1 MEKKRIMNFYKN
13 FNLSQFIIKLNEK
26 HSIIGKPVLIGSRI
40 LFHIRLIL
48 STRCLQYRYRFKY
61 GKLDL
66 NKIYFVSPKRFQ
78 FYLRNKLFFRW
89 SNSMRI
95 LDGDWDFTKKHYEE
109 LISYQTTKD
118 IFKEGKRWDET
129 KLYYFLPDKI
139 NNGKKTWTFK
149 NEKARDKWFAL
160 TEQLYKRIRKYGY
173 KSQQELYSFKNR
185 LTPKKWSP
193 ILDEIATAID
203 RDGQFLFI
211 NGKHRLSIA
220 KVLDIPEI
228 PVVVLI
234 RHKKWLEFR
243 KELIE
248 FSKKS
253 PQKELDFCFTHPD
266 LQDIP
271 SLYDDSCFR
280 IISQNKSVT
289 QGTFLDISPNLG
301 IFCHKF
307 EDIGFKCY
315 AIEEDQSS
323 DYFLKK
329 IKKIENKDF
338 TIISSRFL
346 NNSTNKDLFFDIALK
361 LNFPQLIDE
370 RDEDFKKFMKLINN
384 IKVKELFVGFSEF
397 IGSKDK
403 TNDQN
408 FNQEKIVNCIKELSY
423 FNAAT
428 LIGKSN
434 NEIIIYKLSS

>member
-1 MEKKRIMNFYKN
+1 MNFYKK

-26 HSIIGKPVLIGSRI
+26 HPIIGKPVLIGGRI
-40 LFHIRLIL
+40 LFHIKLIL

-66 NKIYFVSPKRFQ
+66 NKIHFVSPKRFQ
-78 FYLRNKLFFRW
+78 FHLSNNLFFKW

-95 LDGDWDFTKKHYEE
+95 LDGDWDFTKISYEE
-109 LISYQTTKD
+109 LISYQTIKE

-129 KLYYFLPDKI
+129 ELYYILPDKI
-139 NNGKKTWTFK
+139 KNGKKIWTFK
-149 NEKARDKWFAL
+149 NEKARDKWFDI
-160 TEQLYKRIRKYGY
+160 TEQLYKRIRDYGY

-185 LTPKKWSP
+185 LVPKKWVP
-193 ILDEIATAID
+193 VFDEITAAID

-211 NGKHRLSIA
+211 NGKHRLAIA

-253 PQKELDFCFTHPD
+253 PQKKLNFSFTHPD

-271 SLYDDSCFR
+271 SLYDDSCFQ
-280 IISQNKSVT
+280 IINQNKSVT

-301 IFCHKF
+301 IFCHRF
-307 EDIGFKCY
+307 EDNGFNCY

-329 IKKIENKDF
+329 IKKIENKNF
-338 TIISSRFL
+338 TIISDEFL
-346 NNSTNKDLFFDIALK
+346 NNNTNKDLFFDIALN
-361 LNFPQLIDE
+361 LNFSQMIDE
-370 RDEDFKKFMKLINN
+370 RDELLKKFMNTINK
-384 IKVKELFVGFSEF
+384 IKVKELFVGFSESR
-397 IGSKDK
+397 ISIDK
-403 TNDQN
+403 YNDQN
-408 FNQEKIVNCIKELSY
+408 FNQEKIVNLIKEHSY

-434 NEIIIYKLSS
+434 NKITIYKLCS

>member
-1 MEKKRIMNFYKN
+1 MNYDKK
-13 FNLSQFIIKLNEK
+13 FNLGKSIIKLNEK
-26 HSIIGKPVLIGSRI
+26 HPIIGKPVLIGGRI
-40 LFHIRLIL
+40 LFHIKLIL
-48 STRCLQYRYRFKY
+48 STSCLQYSYRFKY
-61 GKLDL
+61 GRLDL

-78 FYLRNKLFFRW
+78 FYLINNLFFKW

-95 LDGDWDFTKKHYEE
+95 LDGDWDFTKRPYEE
-109 LISYQTTKD
+109 LISYQTIKD
-118 IFKEGKRWDET
+118 IFKEGKRWDNT
-129 KLYYFLPDKI
+129 KLYYILPDKI
-139 NNGKKTWTFK
+139 KNGKKIWTFK
-149 NEKARDKWFAL
+149 NEKARDKWFTL
-160 TEQLYKRIRKYGY
+160 TEQLYKRIRNYGY

-185 LTPKKWSP
+185 LAPKKWTP
-193 ILDEIATAID
+193 VFDEITAAID

-211 NGKHRLSIA
+211 NGKHRLAIA

-253 PQKELDFCFTHPD
+253 PQKKLNFCFTHPD

-271 SLYDDSCFR
+271 SLYDDSCFQ
-280 IISQNKSVT
+280 IINLNKSVT
-289 QGTFLDISPNLG
+289 QGTFLDTSPNLG

-307 EDIGFKCY
+307 EDNGFICY

-338 TIISSRFL
+338 TIISDEFL
-346 NNSTNKDLFFDIALK
+346 NNNTNKDLFFDIALN
-361 LNFPQLIDE
+361 LNFSQFIDE
-370 RDEDFKKFMKLINN
+370 RDENFKRFMKIINK
-384 IKVKELFVGFSEF
+384 IKVKELFVGFSESR
-397 IGSKDK
+397 ISIDK
-403 TNDQN
+403 YNDQN
-408 FNQEKIVNCIKELSY
+408 LNQEKIVNFIKDHSY

-428 LIGKSN
+428 QIGKSN
-434 NEIIIYKLSS
+434 NEIIIYKLCS

>member
-1 MEKKRIMNFYKN
+1 MNFYKK

-26 HSIIGKPVLIGSRI
+26 HSIIGKPVLIGERI
-40 LFHIRLIL
+40 LFHIKLIL

-78 FYLRNKLFFRW
+78 FYLRNKLFFKW

-95 LDGDWDFTKKHYEE
+95 LDGDWDFTKKPYEE
-109 LISYQTTKD
+109 LISYQT
-118 IFKEGKRWDET
+118 INYVFKEGKRWDET
-129 KLYYFLPDKI
+129 KLYYILPDKI
-139 NNGKKTWTFK
+139 KNGKKTWTFK

-185 LTPKKWSP
+185 LAPKKWTP
-193 ILDEIATAID
+193 IIDEINAAID

-211 NGKHRLSIA
+211 NGKHRLAIA

-248 FSKKS
+248 FSKKA
-253 PQKELDFCFTHPD
+253 PHKKLNFCFTHPD
-266 LQDIP
+266 LQNIP
-271 SLYDDSCFR
+271 SLYDDSCFQ
-280 IISQNKSVT
+280 IINQNKSVT

-301 IFCHKF
+301 IFCNMF
-307 EDIGFKCY
+307 EDIGFRCY

-338 TIISSRFL
+338 TIISNEFI
-346 NNSTNKDLFFDIALK
+346 NNSTNKDLFFDIALN
-361 LNFPQLIDE
+361 LNFSQLIDE
-370 RDEDFKKFMKLINN
+370 RDENFKKFMKIINN
-384 IKVKELFVGFSEF
+384 IEVKELFVGFSESR
-397 IGSKDK
+397 ISKDK
-403 TNDQN
+403 CNAQN
-408 FNQEKIVNCIKELSY
+408 SNQEKIISSIKERSY
-423 FNAAT
+423 FNTAT

-434 NEIIIYKLSS
+434 NEIIIYKLCS